1 MEFKT
6 NHCTLYPS
14 VNPKP
19 NKGCGIKLPTDRDYY
34 FRAKQFE
41 LLDQYSAARF
51 FLSQTEAE
59 NYKSW
64 LLPGKSDESTQGI
77 QYVWKSYFYEAAL
90 MYYNILVDLSWTICY
105 LSAEFVCY
113 KNGTANEFDSV
124 KSLGEA
130 EELMRAAEALVN
142 EPTSSTNPLKYIL
155 KVRPEFSKAI
165 QMVNDF
171 WKNYKE
177 SPVRNKYNYCKHR
190 GKPSYT
196 EIANLRGPKIANH
209 FIKFGNGHMVQT
221 AFDTRDVRYE
231 TSLEDSIIELQKF
244 DDEMLFPYLEKLLH
258 ELERLVDPSPWAF

>member
-6 NHCTLYPS
+6 NHCDLYPPTFS
-14 VNPKP
+14 K
-19 NKGCGIKLPTDRDYY
+19 NKYTHGIKLPSDRDFY
-34 FRAKQFE
+34 FRAKQCE
-41 LLDQYSAARF
+41 LVDQYTAARF
-51 FLSQTEAE
+51 FLSQTEGT

-64 LLPGKSDESTQGI
+64 LTPAESEIVTKGI
-77 QYVWKSYFYEAAL
+77 HYVWKSYFYEAAL

-113 KNGTANEFDSV
+113 RNGTANEFDRV
-124 KSLGEA
+124 KSLGKA
-130 EELMRAAEALVN
+130 EELMREAESSVE

-155 KVRPEFSKAI
+155 KVRPEFSTAI

-171 WKNYKE
+171 WKDYKE
-177 SPVRNKYNYCKHR
+177 SPVRIKYNYCKHR

-196 EIANLRGPKIANH
+196 EIANLRGPKLANH
-209 FIKFGNGHMVQT
+209 FIKFGNECMVQT

-244 DDEMLFPYLEKLLH
+244 DDEMLFPYLEKLLY